1 VWCAPNESQL
11 EALTRIAAG
20 IDIELELE
28 LCEHLVSD
36 GGAASVR
43 LMFDGRRAARLFQ
56 ALLSTGRVHDMSES
70 WRDSVALAVRRGTLA
85 PPEWN

>member
-1 VWCAPNESQL
+1 VSCTPNESRL
-11 EALTRIAAG
+11 EALTRVAAG
-20 IDIELELE
+20 IDIEVELE
-28 LCEHLVSD
+28 LCERLAID
-36 GGAASVR
+36 GGAPSVK